1 MLSEKMVQLLMQGT
15 WETLYMTIGASLFA
29 YLLGLPIGVILYMT
43 RRDGLRP
50 CRPVNMSLGVVVNIL
65 RSIPFLIL
73 MVAIQ
78 SFTRL
83 VVGTTVGTSAAM
95 LPLVV
100 ASAPYVG
107 RLVESSL
114 CEVDK
119 GVIEAA
125 ESMGSSMPQIIWK
138 VLLPEARPSLLTGAA
153 IAVTTILSY
162 SAMAGF
168 CGGGGLGSIALN
180 YGLYRYDQ
188 QTMWITV
195 VIIVIIVQI
204 FQEGGLWIARHADRR

>member
-1 MLSEKMVQLLMQGT
+1 MLSEKMLQLLMQGT
-15 WETLYMTIGASLFA
+15 WETLYMTVGASVFA
-29 YLLGLPIGVILYMT
+29 YLLGLPIGVILYVT

-50 CRPVNMSLGVVVNIL
+50 CRPVNMGLGVVVNIL

-73 MVAIQ
+73 LVAIQ
-78 SFTRL
+78 PFTRL

-95 LPLVV
+95 FPLVV
-100 ASAPYVG
+100 AAAPYVG

-114 CEVDK
+114 CEVDR

-125 ESMGSSMPQIIWK
+125 TSMGSSMPQIIWK

-153 IAVTTILSY
+153 IGVTTILSY

-168 CGGGGLGSIALN
+168 CGGGGLGSLALN

-188 QTMWITV
+188 QTMWIMV
-195 VIIVIIVQI
+195 VVIVIIVQI
-204 FQEGGLWIARHADRR
+204 FQEGGLWIARHSDRR